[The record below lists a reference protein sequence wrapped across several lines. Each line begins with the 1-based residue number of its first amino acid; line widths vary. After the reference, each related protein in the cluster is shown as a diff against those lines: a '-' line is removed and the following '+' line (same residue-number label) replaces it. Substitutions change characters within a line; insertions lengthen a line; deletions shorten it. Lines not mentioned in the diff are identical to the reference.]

1 MNRDEMLN
9 FLKNEARGI
18 SVMFGPNCETIVHD
32 MTRPGHPIL
41 AIFNGTVTGREVGST
56 ADIFG
61 DIGDYDESI
70 YQNKDYIN
78 QMVLSRDG
86 RTLKSS
92 TFNIVGEDYHF
103 ALGINLDITNMVRA
117 GQMLSELTATSG
129 DLQQTLM
136 QDARSQLEELLRE
149 CISAV
154 GKEPEAMKKTD
165 RMRIIR
171 MLYKRRAFTYQKSVA
186 IVAERLNVSRYTVYK
201 YMHELEEAEDF
212 TSAAIAL
219 IKRTIRDHRRVIF
232 NGNGYSAEW
241 EEEAARRGLPNK
253 KNTPAALPALIDPKN
268 IALMEEFGVLTKV
281 EMESRYEVEMEHYAK
296 VINIEALTMLEM
308 ARKQLLPA
316 VNAYMSEVANTAA
329 SKLAVSES
337 ISVRSETKTLGR
349 LSADADA
356 MSDAI
361 DTLQDAVDAAKA
373 LPSESEKAVA
383 FHDNVLP
390 AMDTLRAAADD
401 AETLCGE
408 DYWPLPSYSKML
420 YYV

>member
-201 YMHELEEAEDF
+201 YMHELEEAE
-212 TSAAIAL
+212 
-219 IKRTIRDHRRVIF
+219 
-232 NGNGYSAEW
+232 AE
-241 EEEAARRGLPNK
+241 ARK
-253 KNTPAALPALIDPKN
+253 AALPPIELEPQLTEPVDFDTFCKN
-268 IALMEEFGVLTKV
+268 DFRAVKVKACEAVKKSAKLLRFTLDDGTGTDRQILSGIHAYYEPEELVG
-281 EMESRYEVEMEHYAK
+281 
-296 VINIEALTMLEM
+296 
-308 ARKQLLPA
+308 
-316 VNAYMSEVANTAA
+316 
-329 SKLAVSES
+329 
-337 ISVRSETKTLGR
+337 KTLVAIVNLPPRKMMGLESQGML
-349 LSADADA
+349 LSAVHTEKGEEKLNLIMVD
-356 MSDAI
+356 DAI
-361 DTLQDAVDAAKA
+361 PAGAK
-373 LPSESEKAVA
+373 
-383 FHDNVLP
+383 
-390 AMDTLRAAADD
+390 
-401 AETLCGE
+401 LC
-408 DYWPLPSYSKML
+408 
-420 YYV
+420 

>member
-1 MNRDEMLN
+1 MNREEMLN

-78 QMVLSRDG
+78 QLVLSRDG

-186 IVAERLNVSRYTVYK
+186 DCRRAAEMCRGIR
-201 YMHELEEAEDF
+201 F
-212 TSAAIAL
+212 TSICTSWR
-219 IKRTIRDHRRVIF
+219 KPRRREVWCRTEF
-232 NGNGYSAEW
+232 
-241 EEEAARRGLPNK
+241 RGILH
-253 KNTPAALPALIDPKN
+253 
-268 IALMEEFGVLTKV
+268 
-281 EMESRYEVEMEHYAK
+281 S
-296 VINIEALTMLEM
+296 
-308 ARKQLLPA
+308 
-316 VNAYMSEVANTAA
+316 
-329 SKLAVSES
+329 
-337 ISVRSETKTLGR
+337 TKTHE
-349 LSADADA
+349 
-356 MSDAI
+356 
-361 DTLQDAVDAAKA
+361 DTPKGAH
-373 LPSESEKAVA
+373 A
-383 FHDNVLP
+383 FYL
-390 AMDTLRAAADD
+390 
-401 AETLCGE
+401 
-408 DYWPLPSYSKML
+408 
-420 YYV
+420 